1 MIGNLTQFYSLV
13 SKLAIIKHRSEE
25 THPTLTYVR
34 SHDPREFFKRW
45 LERIKQLLLYNTL
58 WLDKNPFRNN
68 MYLIHDIK
76 CKRYRESLRVTK
88 NIQQEYFQSMPW

>member
-34 SHDPREFFKRW
+34 GHDPSEFFKRL

-68 MYLIHDIK
+68 MYLIHDI
-76 CKRYRESLRVTK
+76 
-88 NIQQEYFQSMPW
+88 